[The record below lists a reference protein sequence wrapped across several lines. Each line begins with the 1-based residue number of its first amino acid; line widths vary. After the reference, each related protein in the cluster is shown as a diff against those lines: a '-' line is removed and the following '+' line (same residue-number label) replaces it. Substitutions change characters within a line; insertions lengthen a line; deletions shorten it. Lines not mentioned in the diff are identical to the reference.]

1 MSGRKPYRSDLS
13 DAEWAVIEPELT
25 AWRAPRLERKV
36 SSASQPVH
44 ELREIVNAILYV
56 NRTGCAWE
64 YLPHDLP
71 PYKTVYGYFAAWRDD
86 GTTEQIHDLLR
97 RRLRRARGRS
107 EEPSA
112 VAIDS
117 QTVKASASPAADTVG
132 FDGNKKIRG
141 RKRHIAVDTLG
152 LLIVLGVSAA
162 SLADAPVGRQVLD
175 HVAYKVPTVTK
186 AWVDGGY
193 NQKVVDHGAEL
204 GIDVEVV
211 RREPGAGFKVLPRRW
226 VVERTFGWF
235 MLHRRLARDYETH
248 QESSRTMIHWSII
261 GIMGRALTRTSTPS
275 WQDPIRNAA

>member
-1 MSGRKPYRSDLS
+1 MTTRKPYRSDLS
-13 DAEWAVIEPELT
+13 DAEWAVIEPELA

-36 SSASQPVH
+36 SSNQPLH
-44 ELREIVNAILYV
+44 DLREIVNAILYV

-64 YLPHDLP
+64 YLPHDFP
-71 PYKTVYGYFAAWRDD
+71 PFKTVYGYFAVWRDD
-86 GTTEQIHDLLR
+86 GTTERIHDLLR
-97 RRLRRARGRS
+97 RRLRRARGRT

-117 QTVKASASPAADTVG
+117 QTVKAAANAQADTVG
-132 FDGNKKIRG
+132 YDGNKKTKG

-162 SLADAPVGRQVLD
+162 SLGDSPVGRQVLD
-175 HVAYKVPTVTK
+175 HLAHRAPSVTK

-193 NQKVVDHGAEL
+193 NAKVVEHGDDL

-211 RREPGAGFKVLPRRW
+211 RRDPAVAGFKVLPRRW

-235 MLHRRLARDYETH
+235 MLHRRLTRDYETR

-261 GIMGRALTRTSTPS
+261 GVMSRALTGNSTPT
-275 WQDPIRNAA
+275 WQQPRTA

>member
-1 MSGRKPYRSDLS
+1 MTTRKPYRSDLS
-13 DAEWAVIEPELT
+13 DAEWAVIEPELA

-36 SSASQPVH
+36 SSNQPLH
-44 ELREIVNAILYV
+44 DLREIVNAILYV

-64 YLPHDLP
+64 YLPHDFP
-71 PYKTVYGYFAAWRDD
+71 PFKTVYGYFAAWRDD
-86 GTTEQIHDLLR
+86 GTTEHIHDVLR
-97 RRLRRARGRS
+97 RRLRRARGRT

-117 QTVKASASPAADTVG
+117 QTVKAAANAQAATVG
-132 FDGNKKIRG
+132 YDGNKKTKG

-162 SLADAPVGRQVLD
+162 SFGDSTVGRQVLD
-175 HVAYKVPTVTK
+175 HLTPSVTK

-193 NQKVVDHGAEL
+193 NAKVLEHGADL

-211 RREPGAGFKVLPRRW
+211 RRDTTLAGFKVLPRRW

-235 MLHRRLARDYETH
+235 MLHRRLTRDYETR
-248 QESSRTMIHWSII
+248 QESSRAMIHWSII
-261 GIMGRALTRTSTPS
+261 GIMGRALTGNSTPS
-275 WQDPIRNAA
+275 WQEPRPI

>member
-25 AWRAPRLERKV
+25 AWRAPRLQRKV
-36 SSASQPVH
+36 SAGSQPVH
-44 ELREIVNAILYV
+44 DLREIVNAILYV

-86 GTTEQIHDLLR
+86 GTTERIHDLLR
-97 RRLRRARGRS
+97 RRLRRSRGRA

-117 QTVKASASPAADTVG
+117 QTVKAAGSAAPDTVG
-132 FDGNKKIRG
+132 FDGNKKTKG

-152 LLIVLGVSAA
+152 LLIALGVSAA
-162 SLADAPVGRQVLD
+162 SFADAPVGRQVLD
-175 HVAYKVPTVTK
+175 RVAAVAPTVSK

-193 NQKVVDHGAEL
+193 NQKVVDHGESL

-226 VVERTFGWF
+226 VVEICQP
-235 MLHRRLARDYETH
+235 DC
-248 QESSRTMIHWSII
+248 
-261 GIMGRALTRTSTPS
+261 TPGCVS
-275 WQDPIRNAA
+275 LMS

>member
-1 MSGRKPYRSDLS
+1 MSGRRPYRSDLS
-13 DAEWAVIEPELT
+13 DAEWALIEPELA
-25 AWRAPRLERKV
+25 AWRAPRLARKV
-36 SSASQPVH
+36 SAGSQPVH
-44 ELREIVNAILYV
+44 ELREVVDAILYV

-71 PYKTVYGYFAAWRDD
+71 PYKTVYGYFALWRDE
-86 GTTEQIHDLLR
+86 GVTERIHDLLR
-97 RRLRRARGRS
+97 RRLRRSRGRT

-117 QTVKASASPAADTVG
+117 QTVKASGSAAPDTVG
-132 FDGNKKIRG
+132 FDGNKKTRG

-162 SLADAPVGRQVLD
+162 SLADSPVGRQVLT
-175 HVAYKVPTVTK
+175 HVAAIAPTVSK

-204 GIDVEVV
+204 GIEVEVV
-211 RREPGAGFKVLPRRW
+211 AREPGAGFKVLPRRW

-235 MLHRRLARDYETH
+235 MLHRRLVRDYETR
-248 QESSRTMIHWSII
+248 QESSRAMIHWSMI
-261 GIMGRALTRTSTPS
+261 GVMGRALTRTSTPT
-275 WQDPIRNAA
+275 WQDSTGKAT

>member
-13 DAEWAVIEPELT
+13 DGEWAVIEPELS
-25 AWRAPRLERKV
+25 AWRTPRLERKV
-36 SSASQPVH
+36 SADSQPVH

-64 YLPHDLP
+64 YLPHDFP
-71 PYKTVYGYFAAWRDD
+71 PFKTVYGYFAAWRDD
-86 GTTEQIHDLLR
+86 GTTERIHDLLR

-112 VAIDS
+112 VAVDS
-117 QTVKASASPAADTVG
+117 QTVKASGSAAPDTVG
-132 FDGNKKIRG
+132 FDGNKKTRG

-162 SLADAPVGRQVLD
+162 SLADSPVGRQVLTR
-175 HVAYKVPTVTK
+175 VAAVAPTVTK

-193 NQKVVDHGAEL
+193 NQKVVEHGAEL

-235 MLHRRLARDYETH
+235 MLHRRLVRDYETR

-261 GIMGRALTRTSTPS
+261 GVMGRALTRTSTPS
-275 WQDPIRNAA
+275 WQDPARTAT

>member
-1 MSGRKPYRSDLS
+1 MTTRKPYRSDLS
-13 DAEWAVIEPELT
+13 DAEWAVIEPELA

-36 SSASQPVH
+36 SSNQPLH
-44 ELREIVNAILYV
+44 DLREIVNAILYV

-64 YLPHDLP
+64 YLPHDFP
-71 PYKTVYGYFAAWRDD
+71 PFKTVYGYFAVWRDD
-86 GTTEQIHDLLR
+86 GTTEHIHDVLR
-97 RRLRRARGRS
+97 RRLRRARGRT

-117 QTVKASASPAADTVG
+117 QTVKAAANAQAATVG
-132 FDGNKKIRG
+132 YDGNKKTKG

-162 SLADAPVGRQVLD
+162 SLGDSTVGRQILD
-175 HVAYKVPTVTK
+175 HLTPTVTK

-193 NQKVVDHGAEL
+193 NAKVVEHGADL

-211 RREPGAGFKVLPRRW
+211 RRDTAFAGFKVLPRRW

-235 MLHRRLARDYETH
+235 MLHRRLTRDYETR
-248 QESSRTMIHWSII
+248 QESSRAMIHWSII
-261 GIMGRALTRTSTPS
+261 GIMGRALTGHSTPT
-275 WQDPIRNAA
+275 WQQPRLT